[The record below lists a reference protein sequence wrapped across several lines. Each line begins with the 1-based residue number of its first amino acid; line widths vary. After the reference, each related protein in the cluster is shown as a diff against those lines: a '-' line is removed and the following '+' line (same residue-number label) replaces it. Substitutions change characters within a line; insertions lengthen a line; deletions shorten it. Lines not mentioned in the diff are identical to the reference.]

1 MQVLTKTNVRG
12 DLGKGPVCTEMLP
25 LLEIGTVHQQSSDPS
40 VRWGTLAVVDY
51 LHLDSVGPFYYVE
64 CVVFI

>member
-1 MQVLTKTNVRG
+1 MCGVTWEKGQYVRR
-12 DLGKGPVCTEMLP
+12 CCRC
-25 LLEIGTVHQQSSDPS
+25 LEIGTVHQQSSDPS